1 MPTAWR
7 GSGPASCLADP
18 QGTLAVDAAARPCT
32 GRITGPVAGEIERT
46 GGALHSSKMRIRSL
60 LAITCCVIGASSMLL
75 QARRTPYADDRLYL
89 GIAAIALVAGAL
101 LALRPL
107 WAGLA
112 GRGLVWTTLAMMT
125 LIDSAGRPAWTF
137 TMTALAMCAALL
149 AVGRDALDRP
159 AAAFQPSHHRGP
171 LTLALVLGFADVA
184 TLSAWAILA
193 FASGDRSA
201 MGFAA
206 AFAGIAV
213 AIAVS
218 LVGLYRLYAWGFLLN
233 LGVNLAVVILMLYN
247 VFSLDIIGLVFIVP
261 AAAQILL
268 ALPVLIAIIRRRP
281 LTMPRLLTRLG
292 ALVPATAVVIMA
304 GLNVQPW
311 FGEPVLRA
319 LVRWGA
325 HL

>member
-1 MPTAWR
+1 
-7 GSGPASCLADP
+7 
-18 QGTLAVDAAARPCT
+18 
-32 GRITGPVAGEIERT
+32 
-46 GGALHSSKMRIRSL
+46 MRARSL

-75 QARRTPYADDRLYL
+75 QAHRTPYADNRLYL

-125 LIDSAGRPAWTF
+125 LLDSTGRPAWTF
-137 TMTALAMCAALL
+137 TATALAMCAALL

-159 AAAFQPSHHRGP
+159 DHPDRPAAAFQPNHHRGP

-193 FASGDRSA
+193 FSSGDRSA
-201 MGFAA
+201 MAFAA
-206 AFAGIAV
+206 AFTGFAV

-218 LVGLYRLYAWGFLLN
+218 LVGLYRLYTWGFLLN
-233 LGVNLAVVILMLYN
+233 LGVNLAVVILMLCN
-247 VFSLDIIGLVFIVP
+247 VFSIDIVGLVFIVP

-281 LTMPRLLTRLG
+281 LTAPRLLTRLG
-292 ALVPATAVVIMA
+292 PLVPATAVAIMA

-319 LVRWGA
+319 LVRWGTS

>member
-1 MPTAWR
+1 
-7 GSGPASCLADP
+7 
-18 QGTLAVDAAARPCT
+18 
-32 GRITGPVAGEIERT
+32 
-46 GGALHSSKMRIRSL
+46 MRIRPL

-75 QARRTPYADDRLYL
+75 QAQRSHDSDIRLYQ

-125 LIDSAGRPAWTF
+125 LLASAGRPEWTF
-137 TMTALAMCAALL
+137 TVTALAMCGALL
-149 AVGRDALDRP
+149 AAGRDALDRP
-159 AAAFQPSHHRGP
+159 AAAFQPNHHRGP

-184 TLSAWAILA
+184 TLSVWAILA

-201 MGFAA
+201 LAFAA
-206 AFAGIAV
+206 AFTGFAV

-218 LVGLYRLYAWGFLLN
+218 LVGLYRLYTWGFLLN
-233 LGVNLAVVILMLYN
+233 LGVNLAVLILMLRD
-247 VFSLDIIGLVFIVP
+247 VFLLDFVRLVFIVP
-261 AAAQILL
+261 AVAQILL
-268 ALPVLIAIIRRRP
+268 ALPVLVAIIRRRP
-281 LTMPRLLTRLG
+281 LTMPRLLIRLG
-292 ALVPATAVVIMA
+292 ALVPVNAVAIMA
-304 GLNVQPW
+304 ALNVQPW

-319 LVRWGA
+319 LVRWGMS

>member
-1 MPTAWR
+1 
-7 GSGPASCLADP
+7 
-18 QGTLAVDAAARPCT
+18 
-32 GRITGPVAGEIERT
+32 
-46 GGALHSSKMRIRSL
+46 
-60 LAITCCVIGASSMLL
+60 MLL
-75 QARRTPYADDRLYL
+75 QAQRTPHSDGRLYL
-89 GIAAIALVAGAL
+89 GIAAILLVAGAL

-112 GRGLVWTTLAMMT
+112 GRGLVWTVLAITT
-125 LIDSAGRPAWTF
+125 LIDSLDRPVWTY
-137 TMTALAMCAALL
+137 TVAALAMCAALL
-149 AVGRDALDRP
+149 APGRDALDRP
-159 AAAFQPSHHRGP
+159 TAFQPNHHRGP

-206 AFAGIAV
+206 AFAGFAV

-233 LGVNLAVVILMLYN
+233 LGVNLAVVIVMLLD
-247 VFSLDIIGLVFIVP
+247 VLRLDIVRLVFIVP
-261 AAAQILL
+261 AVAQILL
-268 ALPVLIAIIRRRP
+268 ALPVLVAILRRRP
-281 LTMPRLLTRLG
+281 LTVPRPLARLG
-292 ALVPATAVVIMA
+292 ALVPAIAVAIMA

-319 LVRWGA
+319 LVRWGMS